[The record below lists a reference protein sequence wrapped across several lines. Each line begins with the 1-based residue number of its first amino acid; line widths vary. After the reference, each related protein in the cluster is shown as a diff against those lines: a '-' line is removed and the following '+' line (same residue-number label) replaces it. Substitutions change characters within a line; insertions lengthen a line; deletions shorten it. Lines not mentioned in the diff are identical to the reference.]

1 MNPGQKMFYDFFIER
16 ALEDRKDEAR
26 ELLEESFSRQAAGTF
41 NMAYLQEIMPKFFS
55 VVKPEAIN
63 DVKEAM
69 NHFASRL

>member
-16 ALEDRKDEAR
+16 ALEDKKDEAR
-26 ELLEESFSRQAAGTF
+26 GLLEESFVRQAAGTF

-55 VVKPEAIN
+55 VVKPEAI
-63 DVKEAM
+63 DEVKEAM